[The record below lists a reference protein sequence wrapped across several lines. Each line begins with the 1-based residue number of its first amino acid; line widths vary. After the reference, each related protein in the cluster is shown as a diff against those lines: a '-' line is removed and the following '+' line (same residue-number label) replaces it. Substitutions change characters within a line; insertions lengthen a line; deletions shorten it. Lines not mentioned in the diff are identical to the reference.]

1 MLKSY
6 IACRMTSGDLL
17 LELRNQ
23 KEYEKL
29 PNLVSFGDAKVTVTP
44 HRTMNTTRGV
54 VSDDDLLELT
64 EAELLEGFTGDQYQ
78 KNPDGSP
85 LIPVV
90 SSEVLLQFL
99 QGVQEIHLQM
109 MNLEDWIS
117 SKCFCMKSV
126 LKAPHPKGCERTLEC
141 YTYAKVSYAP
151 ETIKVLIGTDRMIRM
166 EETVRFDVTKVDE
179 LMSVNIKTVKLPVP
193 TDNVP
198 EDFPRTYVV
207 LSAAKDC
214 LLVTY
219 GESSDGQ
226 QKCLLWGLSRNNVSE
241 DTECYKALRLFC
253 LSKTYDLTETDN
265 PCQQFDV
272 DEERRNKKAKQEEE
286 TLQHHV

>member
-1 MLKSY
+1 MV
-6 IACRMTSGDLL
+6 LL
-17 LELRNQ
+17 LLIVLFTSE
-23 KEYEKL
+23 
-29 PNLVSFGDAKVTVTP
+29 VS
-44 HRTMNTTRGV
+44 HITT
-54 VSDDDLLELT
+54 S
-64 EAELLEGFTGDQYQ
+64 GDQYQ
-78 KNPDGSP
+78 KNPGGSP

-99 QGVQEIHLQM
+99 QGFQDIHLQM

-126 LKAPHPKGCERTLEC
+126 LKAPHPHGCERTLEC

-151 ETIKVLIGTDRMIRM
+151 ETIKVL
-166 EETVRFDVTKVDE
+166 EETVRFNVTKVDE
-179 LMSVNIKTVKLPVP
+179 LMSVNIKTVKL
-193 TDNVP
+193 
-198 EDFPRTYVV
+198 R
-207 LSAAKDC
+207 
-214 LLVTY
+214 
-219 GESSDGQ
+219 Q

-286 TLQHHV
+286 TLRPHV